1 MANYSGDVRCNGT
14 DIIVD
19 NDTQTS
25 FGSTIVNKP
34 FKKVNGLSHRK
45 YIEMTNKR
53 YNNGV

>member
-25 FGSTIVNKP
+25 FVSTIVNKP

-45 YIEMTNKR
+45 YIEMTNNR